1 VTPLLGS
8 SLFITSAVIPL
19 ALRAAESGAIHVTPS
34 FFIRDIFF
42 FVLVYIYLVV
52 ILFAVG
58 HFNFYISLGFLAIY
72 IIYVALVVIQ
82 ARQTKDESEENI
94 HDAHLAVDAED
105 FLKAGARARAATGG
119 AKHTGL
125 KAVEAEFKRMAAKR
139 GAGLDIDDESDSGLH
154 IEDLGSDDEGYV
166 EKKIAVHN
174 I

>member
-1 VTPLLGS
+1 MTPLLGS

-82 ARQTKDESEENI
+82 ARLTKDESEENI
-94 HDAHLAVDAED
+94 HDAQLAVDAED
-105 FLKAGARARAATGG
+105 FLKAGARAIAATG
-119 AKHTGL
+119 AKHTGIG
-125 KAVEAEFKRMAAKR
+125 AVEAEFKRMAAKR
-139 GAGLDIDDESDSGLH
+139 GAGLDLDDESDGGL
-154 IEDLGSDDEGYV
+154 
-166 EKKIAVHN
+166 
-174 I
+174 